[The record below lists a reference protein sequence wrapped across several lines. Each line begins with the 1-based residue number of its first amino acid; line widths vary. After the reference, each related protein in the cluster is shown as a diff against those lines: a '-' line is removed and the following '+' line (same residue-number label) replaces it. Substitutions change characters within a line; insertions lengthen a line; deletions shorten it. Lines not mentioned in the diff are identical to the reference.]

1 MLLVLNGHTEDT
13 EQCLPVLFPAGLGGE
28 VCRGEGEGKEEAN
41 SYTGHTPR
49 CYNPSHSIFTDLSI
63 SHCSRYLCYMC
74 GLSSSSMTLLEGDQ
88 SSTLEDLP
96 RACYSPILLIF
107 RVPRHAHIHV
117 DDPHPHPHRHCSC
130 ALCWPCPFHPSATSS
145 LCCYHHVPSRLWN
158 IFAHSSIDFGRS
170 VGER

>member
-1 MLLVLNGHTEDT
+1 VRVREKRRQTAT
-13 EQCLPVLFPAGLGGE
+13 PV
-28 VCRGEGEGKEEAN
+28 
-41 SYTGHTPR
+41 TPLDAII
-49 CYNPSHSIFTDLSI
+49 IFTDLSI
-63 SHCSRYLCYMC
+63 SHGSRYLCYMC

-107 RVPRHAHIHV
+107 RVPKHAHIHV

-145 LCCYHHVPSRLWN
+145 LCCYHHVPGRLWN